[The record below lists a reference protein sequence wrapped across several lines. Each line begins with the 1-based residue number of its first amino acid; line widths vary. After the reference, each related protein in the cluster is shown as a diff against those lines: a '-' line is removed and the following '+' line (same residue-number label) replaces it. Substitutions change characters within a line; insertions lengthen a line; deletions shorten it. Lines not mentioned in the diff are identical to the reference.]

1 VQTKYRRGTKKVQR
15 RYNRGTEGCNTGT
28 VGVRRGYKKG
38 AGRINKVDMSRGAE
52 GSGGEGGGVE
62 GEGGGVN
69 RTVVVVVKTI
79 ELWR

>member
-1 VQTKYRRGTKKVQR
+1 M
-15 RYNRGTEGCNTGT
+15 GT

-38 AGRINKVDMSRGAE
+38 AGRINKVNMSRGAE